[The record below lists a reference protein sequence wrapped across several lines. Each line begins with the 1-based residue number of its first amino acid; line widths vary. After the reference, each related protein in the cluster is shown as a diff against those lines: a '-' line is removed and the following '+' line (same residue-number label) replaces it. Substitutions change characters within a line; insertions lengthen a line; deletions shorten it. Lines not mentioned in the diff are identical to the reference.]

1 MPVAG
6 PCGATGQGPVSPS
19 SDFETLVKALMC
31 VCRRNVYEKDRKRS
45 EEDESGCKG
54 DRLESLRQVKE
65 LEDGKPD
72 KMSVCGRVGGT
83 GCGTGKLTSCLCQ
96 FSSGGRWCDS
106 VR

>member
-6 PCGATGQGPVSPS
+6 PCGASGQGLVSPS
-19 SDFETLVKALMC
+19 SGFETLMKSLMC

-54 DRLESLRQVKE
+54 NGLESLRQVKE
-65 LEDGKPD
+65 LQDGKPD
-72 KMSVCGRVGGT
+72 KMRACGRIGGT
-83 GCGTGKLTSCLCQ
+83 GCGTEKLTSCLCQ
-96 FSSGGRWCDS
+96 FSFGGRWCDS